1 MSFLRAGH
9 RLHPGAT
16 LSPRFLSSLL
26 SRFLSCLSITMRLP
40 QCPILP
46 HVSIWERGC
55 LLQVRLRPC
64 RRPVSRFLRPLVL
77 RCPTRVAG
85 SPHLRAQPVVETRLL
100 QVELRAVPVALLQR
114 EDGHRWVAVRDSRFQ
129 EQVRGP
135 VVAPADVP
143 VVAPA
148 DVPVVAPADAGRLVA
163 RVADVAVAK
172 NSSRWIC
179 RATRQTTRLFQTVR

>member
-1 MSFLRAGH
+1 
-9 RLHPGAT
+9 
-16 LSPRFLSSLL
+16 LSPRFLSSLLSSLL

-46 HVSIWERGC
+46 HVSIRERGC

-64 RRPVSRFLRPLVL
+64 RRPASRFLRPQVL

-100 QVELRAVPVALLQR
+100 QVKLRAVPAALLQR

-135 VVAPADVP
+135 VVAL
-143 VVAPA
+143 A

-172 NSSRWIC
+172 NSSRWAC
-179 RATRQTTRLFQTVR
+179 RATRQTTQPFQTVR

>member
-16 LSPRFLSSLL
+16 LSPRFLSSLLSRFLSCLL

-100 QVELRAVPVALLQR
+100 QVELRAVPAALLQR

-148 DVPVVAPADAGRLVA
+148 DAGRLVA

-172 NSSRWIC
+172 NSSRWMC